1 MGIVTTNGETERF
14 LLKNECNLLAI
25 LYNHQ
30 SKTREDELLQ
40 IFEVFTTA
48 AANLMKSG
56 EDKLNY
62 DLSCEGVQ

>member
-1 MGIVTTNGETERF
+1 MNATYSQYYI
-14 LLKNECNLLAI
+14 
-25 LYNHQ
+25 YNHQ